1 MTYCRVH
8 FVILLALSVLAGF
21 SHANERDRQLAE
33 LMALSGLNEQVAQ
46 IPESL
51 KAGFMQAQQQGTP
64 ISEAAFQ
71 AMMRSTDRS
80 IVAEDI
86 LAAIQASL
94 ASKLSY
100 DDVQTLLRWY
110 RSDLGRE
117 ITEAE
122 RRAAQP
128 SAYGD
133 MMRQAKTLY
142 GDSRR
147 VKFAEKLDKLFGATD
162 MVMELQKFTGV
173 AVFSAMMMGTQP
185 GAAMDLSVFEERIA
199 TEIEASR
206 PAVEQGIVLSYL
218 YSYRN
223 LDMAKLETYAQ
234 FLREPEARRF
244 YTTILESMNDALRNG
259 IADLARDM
267 ARLMG
272 GNLQQS

>member
-1 MTYCRVH
+1 MYVG
-8 FVILLALSVLAGF
+8 VG
-21 SHANERDRQLAE
+21 HASERDRQLDE

-51 KAGFMQAQQQGTP
+51 KAGFIQAQQQGTP
-64 ISEAAFQ
+64 IPEATFQ
-71 AMMRSTDRS
+71 AMMRSTERS

-86 LAAIQASL
+86 LAEIQTSL
-94 ASKLSY
+94 ASKLS
-100 DDVQTLLRWY
+100 DADIQTLLTWY
-110 RSDLGRE
+110 QSDLGRE
-117 ITEAE
+117 IAEAE

-147 VKFAEKLDKLFGATD
+147 VKFAEKMDKLFGATD

-173 AVFSAMMMGTQP
+173 AVFSAMTMGTQP

-244 YTTILESMNDALRNG
+244 NTTILESMNRALQNG
-259 IADLARDM
+259 ISDLARDM